1 MMPLRETFRARGHP
15 NVRSTHKTTL
25 MTTTDDHLSTRGDCI
40 VAVSA
45 GKGLRDLDPRI
56 KEAIMRE
63 GSTVR
68 LLIETEGKTF
78 TVQGF
83 GDPRLTLSHPSDM
96 VIRKSSYICDRTLMI
111 KADKAACDIENS
123 IIELLRKENCQISL
137 TIEASL

>member
-1 MMPLRETFRARGHP
+1 MMPLRETFTARGHP
-15 NVRSTHKTTL
+15 NVQSTHRTTL

-40 VAVSA
+40 IAVSA
-45 GKGLRDLDPRI
+45 EKGLRDLNSRI
-56 KEAIMRE
+56 KEAIRRE

-78 TVQGF
+78 SVEGK

-96 VIRKSSYICDRTLMI
+96 VIRKSGYICDRTLMI
-111 KADKAACDIENS
+111 MADKAACDIDNS
-123 IIELLRKENCQISL
+123 MIELLRKENCQISL